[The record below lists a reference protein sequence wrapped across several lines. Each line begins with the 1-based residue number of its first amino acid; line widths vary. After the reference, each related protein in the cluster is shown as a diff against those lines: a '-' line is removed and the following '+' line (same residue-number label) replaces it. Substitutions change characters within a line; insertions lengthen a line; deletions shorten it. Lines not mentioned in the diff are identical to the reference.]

1 MRLDEFLTRVRDR
14 GEFHSDDEAEQVTT
28 AVLRVIASRVAPEEA
43 AALAAELPAPLDDAL
58 RPERGRPESFGR
70 AEFLRRV
77 AQQTGAR
84 PRTAEWDAGAVLATL
99 AEAVPR
105 ERVDR
110 LLAHLPADCADL
122 FGGPVPHGERPTRA
136 PH

>member
-14 GEFHSDDEAEQVTT
+14 GEFHSDDEAEQVTR
-28 AVLRVIASRVAPEEA
+28 AVLWVVASRVTPDEA
-43 AALAAELPAPLDDAL
+43 ARLASDLPAPLDDAL
-58 RPERGRPESFGR
+58 RLERGRPESFGR
-70 AEFLRRV
+70 QEFLRRV

-84 PRTAEWDAGAVLATL
+84 PRTAEWDAGAVLSTL

-110 LLAHLPADCADL
+110 LLALLPADCADL
-122 FGGPVPHGERPTRA
+122 FGGRA

>member
-14 GEFHSDDEAEQVTT
+14 GEFHSDDEARQVTT
-28 AVLRVIASRVAPEEA
+28 AVLWVVASRIPSEEA
-43 AALAAELPAPLDDAL
+43 AGLASGLPAPLDDAL
-58 RPERGRPESFGR
+58 RLERGRPEYFGR
-70 AEFLRRV
+70 EEFLRRV

-84 PRTAEWDAGAVLATL
+84 PRTAEWDAGAVLSTL

-110 LLAHLPADCADL
+110 LLTRLPADCADL
-122 FGGPVPHGERPTRA
+122 FGGPA

>member
-1 MRLDEFLTRVRDR
+1 MLLDEFLTRVRDR
-14 GEFHSDDEAEQVTT
+14 SEFHSDDEAEQVTT
-28 AVLRVIASRVAPEEA
+28 AVLWVIASRVTPEAA
-43 AALAAELPAPLDDAL
+43 AALADGLPAPLDEAL
-58 RPERGRPESFGR
+58 RLERGRPESFGR
-70 AEFLRRV
+70 EEFLRRV

-105 ERVDR
+105 ERVDQ
-110 LLAHLPADCADL
+110 LLAHLPPDCADL
-122 FGGPVPHGERPTRA
+122 FGGPAPHGEHSTGA

>member
-1 MRLDEFLTRVRDR
+1 MRLDEFLDRVRDR
-14 GEFHSDDEAEQVTT
+14 GEFHSDDEAEQVST
-28 AVLRVIASRVAPEEA
+28 AVLWVIASRVPPEEA
-43 AALAAELPAPLDDAL
+43 AALAADLPAPLDDAL

-70 AEFLRRV
+70 EEFLRRV

-84 PRTAEWDAGAVLATL
+84 PRTAEWDAGAVLSVL

-110 LLAHLPADCADL
+110 LLAGLPADCADL
-122 FGGPVPHGERPTRA
+122 FGDPPPHPDRPGGT

>member
-1 MRLDEFLTRVRDR
+1 MRLDEFLTRVRDL
-14 GEFHSDDEAEQVTT
+14 GEYHSDDEAEQVSM
-28 AVLRVIASRVAPEEA
+28 AVLWVIASRVAPGEA
-43 AALAAELPAPLDDAL
+43 SALAADLPAPLDDVL

-70 AEFLRRV
+70 DEFLRRV

-84 PRTAEWDAGAVLATL
+84 PRTAEWDAGAVLAAL

-110 LLAHLPADCADL
+110 LLDQLPDDCADL
-122 FGGPVPHGERPTRA
+122 LGGPGEA
-136 PH
+136 PR

>member
-14 GEFHSDDEAEQVTT
+14 GEFHGDDEAEQVTT
-28 AVLRVIASRVAPEEA
+28 AVLWVIASRVAPEEA

-58 RPERGRPESFGR
+58 RLERGRPESFGR
-70 AEFLRRV
+70 EEFLRRV

-110 LLAHLPADCADL
+110 LLARLPADCADL
-122 FGGPVPHGERPTRA
+122 FGGPVPHGERPDRA

>member
-1 MRLDEFLTRVRDR
+1 MRLDDFLTRVRDR

-28 AVLRVIASRVAPEEA
+28 AVLWVIASRVPPEAA
-43 AALAAELPAPLDDAL
+43 AALAADLPAPLDDAL
-58 RPERGRPESFGR
+58 RLERGRPETFGR
-70 AEFLRRV
+70 DEFLRRV

-105 ERVDR
+105 ARVDQ

-122 FGGPVPHGERPTRA
+122 FGGPVPHRERRHP
-136 PH
+136 

>member
-1 MRLDEFLTRVRDR
+1 MRLDDFLTRVRDR
-14 GEFHSDDEAEQVTT
+14 GEFHGDDEAEQVAT
-28 AVLRVIASRVAPEEA
+28 AVLWVVASRIPPGEA
-43 AALAAELPAPLDDAL
+43 ADLAHDLPAPLDDAL
-58 RPERGRPESFGR
+58 RLERGRPETFGR
-70 AEFLRRV
+70 EEFLRRV

-84 PRTAEWDAGAVLATL
+84 PRTAEWDAGAVLSTL

-110 LLAHLPADCADL
+110 LLALLPADCADL
-122 FGGPVPHGERPTRA
+122 FGGPA